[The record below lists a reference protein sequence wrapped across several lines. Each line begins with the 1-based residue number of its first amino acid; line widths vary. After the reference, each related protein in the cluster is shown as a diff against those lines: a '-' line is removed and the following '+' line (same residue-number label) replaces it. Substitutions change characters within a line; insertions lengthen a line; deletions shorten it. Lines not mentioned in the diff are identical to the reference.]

1 VKTGKGVESAKTG
14 ESTAQGG
21 KGSGASD
28 GMVGVVHNV
37 TGTLQDPKPAVNGPS
52 VGFEPKP
59 LISHSLLYF
68 GVKGRIP

>member
-1 VKTGKGVESAKTG
+1 
-14 ESTAQGG
+14 
-21 KGSGASD
+21 
-28 GMVGVVHNV
+28 MVGVVHNV
-37 TGTLQDPKPAVNGPS
+37 TGTLQGPKPAVNGPS